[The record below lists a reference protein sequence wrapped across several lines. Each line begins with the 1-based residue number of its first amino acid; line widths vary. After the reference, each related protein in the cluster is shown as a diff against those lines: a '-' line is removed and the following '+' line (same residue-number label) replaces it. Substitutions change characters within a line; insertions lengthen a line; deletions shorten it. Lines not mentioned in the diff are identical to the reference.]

1 MLDYNEVRE
10 RAYIVYN
17 GEPYEVLSS
26 HIFRKQQRKPVNQVK
41 LRNLITGKQT
51 DATFHQSDK
60 VEAASIESKEIK
72 YLYSNRGEAWFADP
86 NDPSNRFSL
95 PEEQVKD
102 SLHYVRPNDV
112 VTAQVY
118 QDNIVGLK
126 VPIKVDLKVTEAPPN
141 IKGNTSSGGNKPV
154 VLETGYTVN
163 APLFINEGDILRINT
178 ENGEYVERV
187 EKAP

>member
-41 LRNLITGKQT
+41 LKNLITGKQT

-60 VEAASIESKEIK
+60 VEVATIESKEIK
-72 YLYSNRGEAWFADP
+72 YLYSNRGEAWFAEPD
-86 NDPSNRFSL
+86 NPSARFSL
-95 PEEQVKD
+95 PEEQVE
-102 SLHYVRPNDV
+102 SELRFVRPNDV
-112 VTAQVY
+112 VTALVY
-118 QDNIVGLK
+118 ADEIVGIKL
-126 VPIKVDLKVTEAPPN
+126 PIKVDLVVTEAPPN

-154 VLETGYTVN
+154 VLETGYSVN
-163 APLFINEGDILRINT
+163 VPLFINEGDILRINT
-178 ENGEYVERV
+178 DTGEYVERV
-187 EKAP
+187 EKA